1 MMMQSPFLLA
11 DQTLFKNFD
20 AFELDY
26 IPDQVLFRE
35 EQISELAFRVRPGI
49 FGARPASAICRG
61 PPGTGKTT
69 TVKHLF
75 AEIAESQKRLV
86 PIYVN
91 CQTDHTR
98 YAVFSRI
105 YRQVVGHAPPRTGVA
120 ATVLSD
126 AIAASIIKQKIVVL
140 VCLDDFQYL
149 LPEDTANAVLYS
161 LLRMYLN
168 HSDCRVGV
176 ILTTSEM
183 TLDLSRVLESGVA
196 SSLCADDI
204 SFPRYTPD
212 EIREILRIRV
222 REAVWPGVISNE
234 VLDLIVWKTHKA
246 GDLRVGLDLLKRA
259 VLQAERN
266 ARSSVVRE
274 DILLAYGDARLITL
288 KKTIRLLP
296 PGERALLDLIADTG
310 GGDPLTSGELY
321 NRLTDDE
328 EISYTTFYE
337 RLKRLAEYGLVNL
350 RIRQKKGRTSVITPR
365 YEAEEIQAVSE

>member
-1 MMMQSPFLLA
+1 MIQSPFLLA
-11 DQTLFKNFD
+11 DQTLFKNID
-20 AFELDY
+20 AFEFDY
-26 IPDQVLFRE
+26 IPDQVIFRE
-35 EQISELAFRVRPGI
+35 EQISELAFRVRPGV

-69 TVKHLF
+69 TVKHLL

-86 PIYVN
+86 PVYVN

-105 YRQVVGHAPPRTGVA
+105 YRRVVGHAPPRTGVA
-120 ATVLSD
+120 ATVLAD

-149 LPEDTANAVLYS
+149 LSEDTANAVLYS

-183 TLDLSRVLESGVA
+183 DLDVSRVLESGVA

-222 REAVWPGVISNE
+222 REAVWPGVISSE

-259 VLQAERN
+259 VLMAERN

-288 KKTIRLLP
+288 KKMIRVLP
-296 PGERALLDLIADTG
+296 PGERALLDLIADSG

-365 YEAEEIQAVSE
+365 YEAEEIQAVSR